1 MKIECKNCHKL
12 FEPFRHNQ
20 IYCNVKCAEQFRAKD
35 PKRKIK
41 RYNKVKEKRKL
52 EQSQRNKKGVFSK
65 DEIKYIVKNYNKKS
79 LDDISLNLD
88 RTKQSVES
96 KILLLIRDKLLSKK
110 RNTK

>member
-1 MKIECKNCHKL
+1 MNCKNCNKQ
-12 FEPFRHNQ
+12 FEPNRPNQ
-20 IYCNVKCAEQFRAKD
+20 LYCNKKCQEQFRARD
-35 PKRKIK
+35 SQRKIN

-52 EQSQRNKKGVFSK
+52 EQSQRNKKGTFSK

-79 LDDISLNLD
+79 LDDIALNLN

-110 RNTK
+110 ETKDN